1 MSTKNNRTCCIC
13 RKIYS
18 YCPVCNSEDYN
29 KPTWYFI
36 FHDENCK
43 KIYEVCTDYRDK
55 KISPKEAFDKL
66 SKLDLSDLDNF
77 EKVTKKQ
84 IEEIFN
90 SQKSATKNTVSKK
103 SKIDTS
109 AAKENNKPVN

>member
-1 MSTKNNRTCCIC
+1 MFPFPTKSS
-13 RKIYS
+13 RKTN
-18 YCPVCNSEDYN
+18 P
-29 KPTWYFI
+29 
-36 FHDENCK
+36 
-43 KIYEVCTDYRDK
+43 
-55 KISPKEAFDKL
+55 AKL
-66 SKLDLSDLDNF
+66 SFLSVIIQKYGTKIVMKFSLSF

-90 SQKSATKNTVSKK
+90 SQKSATKNTASKK

>member
-13 RKIYS
+13 RKVYT

-55 KISPKEAFDKL
+55 RISPKEAFDRL

-77 EKVTKKQ
+77 EKVTKQQ
-84 IEEIFN
+84 IEEIIS
-90 SQKSATKNTVSKK
+90 SQKSTTKSTTSKSKK
-103 SKIDTS
+103 IDNVE
-109 AAKENNKPVN
+109 KENNKPVN